1 MKAAENMRERAFVI
15 VKPDGV
21 QRGLAG
27 EIISRFERKGLKIV
41 GLKMIHITQDQ
52 ASRQYACHK
61 GRPFYDSLV
70 KFMTSGPSMALVLE
84 GNNAITLVRKI
95 MGETGPLQSTPG
107 TIRGDFA
114 VDIQFN
120 LVHGS
125 DSPESMAHEM
135 PIYFSPAELFD
146 YEPCFSHW
154 LYHS

>member
-1 MKAAENMRERAFVI
+1 MTERAFLI

-27 EIISRFERKGLKIV
+27 EIVSRFEKKGLRIV
-41 GLKMIHITQDQ
+41 GLKMVRISQEQ
-52 ASRQYACHK
+52 AAHQYAVHK
-61 GRPFYDSLV
+61 GKPFYDSLV
-70 KFMTSGPSMALVLE
+70 KFMTSGPSIAMVLE
-84 GNNAITLVRKI
+84 GTNAITLARKL

-125 DSPESMAHEM
+125 DSAESFAHEM
-135 PIYFSPAELFD
+135 PIYFSKAELFD
-146 YEPCFSHW
+146 YDLSLKDW
-154 LYHS
+154 LCHS

>member
-1 MKAAENMRERAFVI
+1 MQERAFVI
-15 VKPDGV
+15 IKPDGV
-21 QRGLAG
+21 QRGLTG
-27 EIISRFERKGLKIV
+27 EIISRFEKKGLRIV
-41 GLKMIHITQDQ
+41 GLKMVHISQDQ

-70 KFMTSGPSMALVLE
+70 KFMTSGPSVAMVLE
-84 GNNAITLVRKI
+84 GHNAITLARRI

-125 DSPESMAHEM
+125 DSPESIAHEM

-146 YEPCFSHW
+146 YKLSINDW